1 MEEIIVAEGAGKLFG
16 ETKVLDGISFSCGT
30 SEILGIIGRNGSG
43 KTVLFKCICG
53 LLPLSEGTIKIRGRQ
68 LGKEVDIPER
78 MGVLIETPAFLA
90 EFNAYDNL
98 RILAG
103 INHEIGDDRVKEVLE
118 QFGLDWRS
126 RKRVGKYSMGMRQ
139 RLGIAQALLNDPAV
153 LILDEPT
160 AGLDP
165 KERNQF
171 SQLLSEMSKDKIIL
185 LSTHIVSDVEAIA
198 DQIMIM
204 KKGCLIAH
212 DTPQKLLSMLD
223 GRVKERQVSQKE
235 LEQLRGHAVICYQRA
250 STQGTLVRYLD
261 ETGRD
266 ACSVEPTLND
276 LYLYHF
282 QEEEA

>member
-139 RLGIAQALLNDPAV
+139 RLGLAQAVMENPDI
-153 LILDEPT
+153 LILDEPMN
-160 AGLDP
+160 GLDVHWIEMTR
-165 KERNQF
+165 K
-171 SQLLSEMSKDKIIL
+171 LLLKMKAQGKAIL
-185 LSTHIVSDVEAIA
+185 LASHN
-198 DQIMIM
+198 
-204 KKGCLIAH
+204 
-212 DTPQKLLSMLD
+212 
-223 GRVKERQVSQKE
+223 KEDIDFLCDRIIR
-235 LEQLRGHAVICYQRA
+235 LEGGKMV
-250 STQGTLVRYLD
+250 
-261 ETGRD
+261 
-266 ACSVEPTLND
+266 
-276 LYLYHF
+276 
-282 QEEEA
+282 

>member
-1 MEEIIVAEGAGKLFG
+1 MFG

-139 RLGIAQALLNDPAV
+139 RLGLAQAVMENPDI
-153 LILDEPT
+153 LILDEPMN
-160 AGLDP
+160 GLDVHWI
-165 KERNQF
+165 KMTRK
-171 SQLLSEMSKDKIIL
+171 LLLEMKAQGKAIL
-185 LSTHIVSDVEAIA
+185 LASHN
-198 DQIMIM
+198 
-204 KKGCLIAH
+204 
-212 DTPQKLLSMLD
+212 
-223 GRVKERQVSQKE
+223 KEDIDFLCDRIIR
-235 LEQLRGHAVICYQRA
+235 LEGGKMV
-250 STQGTLVRYLD
+250 
-261 ETGRD
+261 
-266 ACSVEPTLND
+266 
-276 LYLYHF
+276 
-282 QEEEA
+282 

>member
-1 MEEIIVAEGAGKLFG
+1 MRDISYTVILTYGKKREEYLANIGYMPQHLGMYPTFRVEEFLQYMGVCQGLDEVLYDAAYTGASSCSSPGATAEK
-16 ETKVLDGISFSCGT
+16 
-30 SEILGIIGRNGSG
+30 R
-43 KTVLFKCICG
+43 
-53 LLPLSEGTIKIRGRQ
+53 KIRTLSG
-68 LGKEVDIPER
+68 
-78 MGVLIETPAFLA
+78 
-90 EFNAYDNL
+90 
-98 RILAG
+98 
-103 INHEIGDDRVKEVLE
+103 
-118 QFGLDWRS
+118 
-126 RKRVGKYSMGMRQ
+126 GMRQ

-171 SQLLSEMSKDKIIL
+171 FQLLSEMSKDKIIL

>member
-1 MEEIIVAEGAGKLFG
+1 METCIEVQNVVKRFRDQV
-16 ETKVLDGISFSCGT
+16 VLKNVSISFEKGQ
-30 SEILGIIGRNGSG
+30 IHGIVGRNGSG

-53 LLPLSEGTIKIRGRQ
+53 LMHPEEGVILVNGKRVGRDVDMPEDIGAIIEAPGFLPNYSGYKNLRFLANIRRKI
-68 LGKEVDIPER
+68 GKEEILN
-78 MGVLIETPAFLA
+78 VLKT
-90 EFNAYDNL
+90 
-98 RILAG
+98 
-103 INHEIGDDRVKEVLE
+103 V
-118 QFGLDWRS
+118 GLDPES
-126 RKRVGKYSMGMRQ
+126 RKHVGKYSLGMRQ

-235 LEQLRGHAVICYQRA
+235 LEQLRGHAVICYQRV

>member
-30 SEILGIIGRNGSG
+30 TEILGIIGRNGSG

-53 LLPLSEGTIKIRGRQ
+53 LLPLSEGTIKIRQRL

-139 RLGIAQALLNDPAV
+139 RLGLAQAVMENPDI
-153 LILDEPT
+153 LILDEPMN
-160 AGLDP
+160 GLDVHWIEMTR
-165 KERNQF
+165 K
-171 SQLLSEMSKDKIIL
+171 LLLEMKAQGKAIL
-185 LSTHIVSDVEAIA
+185 LASHN
-198 DQIMIM
+198 
-204 KKGCLIAH
+204 
-212 DTPQKLLSMLD
+212 
-223 GRVKERQVSQKE
+223 KEDIDFLCDRIIR
-235 LEQLRGHAVICYQRA
+235 LEGGKMV
-250 STQGTLVRYLD
+250 
-261 ETGRD
+261 
-266 ACSVEPTLND
+266 
-276 LYLYHF
+276 
-282 QEEEA
+282 